1 METPILNTDKSV
13 KENLPTVAIVG
24 RPNVGKSAIFNRLA
38 GRKISIVHDQPGVTR
53 DRLFARNTIGSKAFT
68 VIDTGGIGS
77 DVDVSFTDQVRA
89 EADIAITSADIILFV
104 VDAHAGLNPIDAQL
118 ARQLRRVKT
127 PLILVINKVD
137 NPKHAVREAEFS
149 KLGFEHC
156 VGISAEHDRNFGTLL
171 ELIGNFLPDTEAIEE
186 AAAQIPTSIAI
197 VGRPNVGKSSLINAI
212 LNDNRTLVSNIAGT
226 TRDAVDV
233 PYVRKD
239 QNYTLIDTAGIRPR
253 GKVDNSVEVFSV
265 MRSERSIRRADL
277 CVLVIDATMGVTAQD
292 KKIAGQIQEAHKPC
306 VIVVNKYDL
315 VEIDGDPKKF
325 ERDFIQKI
333 LSELFFLTYA
343 PVIPLSAKTRDH
355 MGRLFRVIEHVRE
368 DSRRRIGT
376 GPLNRRLQAMLSA
389 NPPPIR
395 SGKRF
400 KILYATQVEPPRD
413 AAVPVPHIVIFVND
427 DQILPDSY
435 RKYMESN
442 LREASAFLGLPIII
456 QLRGREKRSAMRDRK
471 K

>member
-1 METPILNTDKSV
+1 METPILKATPLKD
-13 KENLPTVAIVG
+13 NLPTVAIVG
-24 RPNVGKSAIFNRLA
+24 RPNVGKSALFNRLV

-53 DRLFARNTIGSKAFT
+53 DRISAKSTLGRNPFT
-68 VIDTGGIGS
+68 LIDTGGIGS
-77 DVDVSFTDQVRA
+77 DVDLSFTEQVRA
-89 EADIAITSADIILFV
+89 EADIAIASADLILFV
-104 VDAHAGLNPIDAQL
+104 VDAKAGLNPIDAQL

-127 PLILVINKVD
+127 PLILVVNKLD
-137 NPKHAVREAEFS
+137 DQKHHLNEAEFS
-149 KLGFEHC
+149 KLGFENV
-156 VGISAEHDRNFGTLL
+156 VGISAEHGRNIGTLTG
-171 ELIGNFLPDTEAIEE
+171 LIDTFLPDTEALEE
-186 AAAQIPTSIAI
+186 AATELPTCIAI

-233 PYVRKD
+233 PYTRKD
-239 QNYTLIDTAGIRPR
+239 QAYLLIDTAGIRPR

-265 MRSERSIRRADL
+265 IRSERSIRRADL

-315 VEIDGDPKKF
+315 VQVNGDPKKF
-325 ERDFIQKI
+325 EQDFVQRI
-333 LSELFFLTYA
+333 LAELFFLSYA

-355 MGRLFRVIEHVRE
+355 MSRLFRVIEHVRA

-376 GPLNRRLQAMLSA
+376 GPLNRRLQAMLTA

-413 AAVPVPHIVIFVND
+413 MAVPVPKIVLFVND
-427 DQILPDSY
+427 DQALPDSY
-435 RKYMESN
+435 RKYMEGN
-442 LREASAFLGLPIII
+442 LREASPFLGLPLLI
-456 QLRGREKRSAMRDRK
+456 QLRGREKRGELRDK
-471 K
+471 KK